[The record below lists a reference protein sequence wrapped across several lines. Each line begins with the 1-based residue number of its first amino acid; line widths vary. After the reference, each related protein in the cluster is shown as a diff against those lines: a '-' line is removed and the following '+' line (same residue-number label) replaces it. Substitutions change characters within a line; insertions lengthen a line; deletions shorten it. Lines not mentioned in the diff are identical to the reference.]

1 MGYHSSG
8 PRKHGARPHSR
19 PCGRIS
25 LCCYFRA
32 FGRPGKRGGASVNSL
47 LHSFWGGPVKGAG
60 GPAPLLCSLPKS
72 PGCKPLPSLRRACA
86 TWLAMGE
93 TVRLGVCHWGHLGSS
108 VLPPHPLL
116 EAILGPCVLQEHPVC
131 YRPTEHLF
139 ND

>member
-1 MGYHSSG
+1 MELGHTVG
-8 PRKHGARPHSR
+8 PVEESVCAVILEP
-19 PCGRIS
+19 
-25 LCCYFRA
+25 
-32 FGRPGKRGGASVNSL
+32 FGRPGKRGGGVPQSTPCCTASG
-47 LHSFWGGPVKGAG
+47 WGPVKGAG

-72 PGCKPLPSLRRACA
+72 PGCKTLPSLRRACA